1 MLTIKHINLYSAYSL
16 LNKNIIIT
24 YKIDGIPIIKSNY
37 CIEKVGL
44 DEYLFPNNFD
54 FNNFLTSTSTT
65 LLNIQKYDVN
75 TTYNIITNKKYMIA
89 KTDLFPSGNIYV
101 KNFFYIN
108 SQHIFQLLELL
119 KKEYDSPFPNDGFI
133 IYNLDSQQIYKLKP
147 FSHMTIDLRKEGNF
161 FYSNEKRL
169 DNLSVIHEDQ
179 KDGIY
184 RLHPLDKSSNSW
196 KIGDKRIDKT
206 HSNPLWLINE
216 IRQLIRNDFDYNELN
231 KLKLD
236 TYYHKYSINT
246 DIQTL
251 LSKRKEKLIHKLKAI
266 SDENSYILDFGCGFG
281 NYTNQIDF
289 AYYLGIDKDL
299 QALES
304 ITRKKKCYPLWM
316 DFSNNVYIS
325 TQINTFG
332 NIWNIT
338 QRQNYNKLKK
348 NYSLIIFNHSIHN
361 VKNLK
366 GILSFLQ
373 NNYKDALVYIGTFDI
388 KESFENKY
396 QKMKILEETNKKFKV
411 KFYNSWINKELE
423 EEYYKIDFLKTIL
436 QKYQLNYLIESYN
449 PSIF

>member
-1 MLTIKHINLYSAYSL
+1 MLIIKHLNLYSAYSL

-24 YKIDGIPIIKSNY
+24 YKIDGIPIIKPEY
-37 CIEKVGL
+37 CIEKVGM
-44 DEYLFPNNFD
+44 DEYLFPNNLD
-54 FNNFLTSTSTT
+54 FSSF
-65 LLNIQKYDVN
+65 LNITKIQLIDISKYDVN
-75 TTYNIITNKKYMIA
+75 NTYNIITNKKYMIG
-89 KTDLFPSGNIYV
+89 KQNNFPSGNIYI

-108 SQHIFQLLELL
+108 SRNIFELLELL

-169 DNLSVIHEDQ
+169 ENLSVTHQEQ
-179 KDGIY
+179 ENGIY
-184 RLHPLDKSSNSW
+184 RLHPLDKSSNLW
-196 KIGDKRIDKT
+196 KIGNKRVDKIQ
-206 HSNPLWLINE
+206 SNPLWLINE
-216 IRQLIRNDFDYNELN
+216 IRQLIRNDFNYNELN

-236 TYYHKYSINT
+236 TYYNNYTIDSNL
-246 DIQTL
+246 QL
-251 LSKRKEKLIHKLKAI
+251 LLKKRKENFIHKLKTI
-266 SDENSYILDFGCGFG
+266 SNENTYILDFGCGFG
-281 NYTNQIDF
+281 NYTNQIEF
-289 AYYLGIDKDL
+289 SYYLGVDKDL
-299 QALES
+299 QVLES
-304 ITRKKKCYPLWM
+304 ITRKKKCHPLWM
-316 DFSNNVYIS
+316 DFSKDVYIS

-338 QRQNYNKLKK
+338 QRQNYSKLKK

-396 QKMKILEETNKKFKV
+396 QKMEILEETNKKFKV

-423 EEYYKIDFLKTIL
+423 EEYYKIDFLKTIF
-436 QKYQLNYLIESYN
+436 QKYQLNCLIESYN

>member
-1 MLTIKHINLYSAYSL
+1 MTTIKHLNLYSAYNL
-16 LNKNIIIT
+16 LNKNLLIT
-24 YKIDGIPIIKSNY
+24 YKIDGIPVIKSNY
-37 CIEKVGL
+37 CAEKVNS
-44 DEYLFPNNFD
+44 DEYLFPKDFD
-54 FNNFLTSTSTT
+54 FNSFFSFTGTSP
-65 LLNIQKYDVN
+65 LNISSYNVN
-75 TTYNIITNKKYMIA
+75 LTYKIITNKKYMIA
-89 KTDLFPSGNIYV
+89 KKDTTIV

-108 SQHIFQLLELL
+108 SQNIYELLELL
-119 KKEYDSPFPNDGFI
+119 KQEYKSPFPNDGFI
-133 IYNLDSQQIYKLKP
+133 IYNLNSQQIYKLKP
-147 FSHMTIDLRKEGNF
+147 LSQMTIDLRKEGSF
-161 FYSNEKRL
+161 FYSNDKRL
-169 DNLSVIHEDQ
+169 DYLTVIHDDQ
-179 KDGIY
+179 EDGIY

-196 KIGDKRIDKT
+196 KIGQKRIDKLM
-206 HSNPLWLINE
+206 SNPPWLVYE
-216 IRQLIRNDFDYNELN
+216 IRQLIKDDFNYNEL
-231 KLKLD
+231 KTLKLD
-236 TYYHKYSINT
+236 TYYNKYSVNT

-251 LSKRKEKLIHKLKAI
+251 LRQRKEKFIHKLKTLTDI
-266 SDENSYILDFGCGFG
+266 NSYILDFGCGFG

-289 AYYLGIDKDL
+289 AYYLGVDKDL

-304 ITRKKKCYPLWM
+304 ITRKKKCNPLWM
-316 DFSNNVYIS
+316 DFSDNVNIS
-325 TQINTFG
+325 TQINTLG

-361 VKNLK
+361 IKNLK

-396 QKMKILEETNKKFKV
+396 QKMQILEETNKKFKL